1 MYDLESPNFSVEES
15 INETTGLPTKK
26 YKIKG
31 IFSTIGEKNRNGRI
45 YPKHLWERN
54 VKEYQE
60 VIETGSI
67 NRLGEWQHPPRSN
80 IDPMKGVIAID
91 KLYIDQ
97 TGKYVMGE
105 ATLLDN
111 EQARQLK
118 SLIDNGIK
126 LSVSSRSLGSVKNG
140 IVEDFKLITYDVVDT
155 PSDYNA
161 TMNGLVESY
170 QLNEGILMDKEFD
183 IVDDKIVEVKSA
195 ESSKKS
201 TKQKEKKKSIKED
214 DSKDTED
221 KETKDEVEILND
233 DETDDTDNTDD
244 TKNTEKDKEDEDK
257 DDKNDKDEKSELSE
271 QDLNRFNQELKNK
284 FKELLSSF

>member
-15 INETTGLPTKK
+15 INETTGLPSKK

-183 IVDDKIVEVKSA
+183 IVDDKIVEVKKSSA
-195 ESSKKS
+195 K
-201 TKQKEKKKSIKED
+201 KKKSIKED
-214 DSKDTED
+214 DTKDTED
-221 KETKDEVEILND
+221 KEKVEILND

-244 TKNTEKDKEDEDK
+244 TKKTEKDKEDEDK
-257 DDKNDKDEKSELSE
+257 DDKNDKDEKSEITE

>member
-15 INETTGLPTKK
+15 INETTGLPSKK

-111 EQARQLK
+111 DQARQLK

-183 IVDDKIVEVKSA
+183 IVDDKIVEVNSGK
-195 ESSKKS
+195 SSKKS
-201 TKQKEKKKSIKED
+201 NKKSTKKSIKEEETD
-214 DSKDTED
+214 DKKDD
-221 KETKDEVEILND
+221 KDVEILND
-233 DETDDTDNTDD
+233 DNDSDDSDEECKD
-244 TKNTEKDKEDEDK
+244 TENTEDTEDSKDSKQDK
-257 DDKNDKDEKSELSE
+257 DELSE

>member
-15 INETTGLPTKK
+15 INETTGLPSKK

-183 IVDDKIVEVKSA
+183 IVDDKIVEVQ
-195 ESSKKS
+195 SSKKS

-221 KETKDEVEILND
+221 KEKVEILND

-257 DDKNDKDEKSELSE
+257 DDKKDKDEKSELSE

>member
-183 IVDDKIVEVKSA
+183 IVDDKIVEVKKSSA
-195 ESSKKS
+195 K
-201 TKQKEKKKSIKED
+201 KKKSIKED

-244 TKNTEKDKEDEDK
+244 TKKTEKDKEDE
-257 DDKNDKDEKSELSE
+257 DKDEKSELSE

>member
-15 INETTGLPTKK
+15 INETTGLPSKK

-195 ESSKKS
+195 ESSKKL
-201 TKQKEKKKSIKED
+201 TKQKEKKKSIKEEETD
-214 DSKDTED
+214 DKKDD
-221 KETKDEVEILND
+221 KDVEILND
-233 DETDDTDNTDD
+233 DDSDEESKD
-244 TKNTEKDKEDEDK
+244 TKDTEDSKDSKQDK
-257 DDKNDKDEKSELSE
+257 DELSE

>member
-15 INETTGLPTKK
+15 INETTGLPSKK

-201 TKQKEKKKSIKED
+201 TKQKEKKKSIKEETD
-214 DSKDTED
+214 D
-221 KETKDEVEILND
+221 KEKVEILND
-233 DETDDTDNTDD
+233 DNSDDSDEECKD
-244 TKNTEKDKEDEDK
+244 TENTEDTEDSKDSKQ
-257 DDKNDKDEKSELSE
+257 DKDEKSELSE

>member
-183 IVDDKIVEVKSA
+183 IVDDKIVEVNSGK
-195 ESSKKS
+195 SSKKS
-201 TKQKEKKKSIKED
+201 KKSIKED

-233 DETDDTDNTDD
+233 DNSDDSDEESKD
-244 TKNTEKDKEDEDK
+244 TKDTEDSKDSKQDK
-257 DDKNDKDEKSELSE
+257 DELSE

>member
-15 INETTGLPTKK
+15 INETTGLPSKK

-45 YPKHLWERN
+45 YPKHLWEKN
-54 VKEYQE
+54 VREYQE

-183 IVDDKIVEVKSA
+183 IVDDKIVEIK
-195 ESSKKS
+195 ESTKKS
-201 TKQKEKKKSIKED
+201 TKSTKKKLK
-214 DSKDTED
+214 
-221 KETKDEVEILND
+221 
-233 DETDDTDNTDD
+233 ETDDTDNADD
-244 TKNTEKDKEDEDK
+244 TKDKDVEILNDEDDESEECEDTEDSKDSKQDK
-257 DDKNDKDEKSELSE
+257 DDKETELSE

>member
-15 INETTGLPTKK
+15 INETTGLPSKK

-45 YPKHLWERN
+45 YPKHLWEKN
-54 VKEYQE
+54 VREYQE

-183 IVDDKIVEVKSA
+183 IVDDKIVEVK
-195 ESSKKS
+195 ESKKS
-201 TKQKEKKKSIKED
+201 TKKKLKETD
-214 DSKDTED
+214 DSDNTDNTKKDDED
-221 KETKDEVEILND
+221 KETKDEILND
-233 DETDDTDNTDD
+233 E
-244 TKNTEKDKEDEDK
+244 ESDK
-257 DDKNDKDEKSELSE
+257 DSDECSDCSDSDDKKESDISE

>member
-1 MYDLESPNFSVEES
+1 
-15 INETTGLPTKK
+15 
-26 YKIKG
+26 
-31 IFSTIGEKNRNGRI
+31 
-45 YPKHLWERN
+45 
-54 VKEYQE
+54 
-60 VIETGSI
+60 
-67 NRLGEWQHPPRSN
+67 
-80 IDPMKGVIAID
+80 
-91 KLYIDQ
+91 
-97 TGKYVMGE
+97 MGE

-183 IVDDKIVEVKSA
+183 IVDDKIVEIKSA

-201 TKQKEKKKSIKED
+201 IKQKEKKKSIKED

>member
-15 INETTGLPTKK
+15 INETTGLPSKK

-195 ESSKKS
+195 ESIKKS

-214 DSKDTED
+214 DTNDTDDTKD

-233 DETDDTDNTDD
+233 DETDDTDEECKD
-244 TKNTEKDKEDEDK
+244 TENTEDTEDSKDSKQDK
-257 DDKNDKDEKSELSE
+257 DELSE

>member
-15 INETTGLPTKK
+15 INETTGLPSKK

-201 TKQKEKKKSIKED
+201 TKQKEKKKSIKEEETD
-214 DSKDTED
+214 DKKDD
-221 KETKDEVEILND
+221 KDVEILND
-233 DETDDTDNTDD
+233 DDSDDSDEESKD
-244 TKNTEKDKEDEDK
+244 TKDTEDSKDSKQDK
-257 DDKNDKDEKSELSE
+257 DELSE

>member
-45 YPKHLWERN
+45 YPKHLWEKN

-183 IVDDKIVEVKSA
+183 IVDDKIVEVNSGK
-195 ESSKKS
+195 SSKKS
-201 TKQKEKKKSIKED
+201 KKSIKED
-214 DSKDTED
+214 DTNDTDDTKD
-221 KETKDEVEILND
+221 KEKVEILND
-233 DETDDTDNTDD
+233 DNSDDSDEECKD
-244 TKNTEKDKEDEDK
+244 TENTEDSKDSKQDK
-257 DDKNDKDEKSELSE
+257 DELSE

>member
-15 INETTGLPTKK
+15 INETTGLPSKK

-45 YPKHLWERN
+45 YPKHLWEKN
-54 VKEYQE
+54 VREYQE

-183 IVDDKIVEVKSA
+183 IVDDKIVEVNSGKSR
-195 ESSKKS
+195 KKS
-201 TKQKEKKKSIKED
+201 NKKSIKED

>member
-195 ESSKKS
+195 ESSKKL
-201 TKQKEKKKSIKED
+201 TKQKEKKKSIKEEETD
-214 DSKDTED
+214 DKKDD
-221 KETKDEVEILND
+221 KDVEILND
-233 DETDDTDNTDD
+233 DDSDDSDDSDEESKD
-244 TKNTEKDKEDEDK
+244 TKDTEDSKDSKQDK
-257 DDKNDKDEKSELSE
+257 DELSE

>member
-45 YPKHLWERN
+45 YPKHLWEKN
-54 VKEYQE
+54 VREYQE

-183 IVDDKIVEVKSA
+183 IVDDKIVEVNSGK
-195 ESSKKS
+195 SSKKS
-201 TKQKEKKKSIKED
+201 NKKSIKED
-214 DSKDTED
+214 DTKDTED

>member
-15 INETTGLPTKK
+15 INETTGLPSKK

-45 YPKHLWERN
+45 YPKHLWEKN
-54 VKEYQE
+54 VREYQE

-183 IVDDKIVEVKSA
+183 IVDDKIVEVNSGK
-195 ESSKKS
+195 SSKKS
-201 TKQKEKKKSIKED
+201 NKKSIKED
-214 DSKDTED
+214 DTKDTED

-233 DETDDTDNTDD
+233 DETDDSDEESKD
-244 TKNTEKDKEDEDK
+244 TKDTEDSKDSKQDK
-257 DDKNDKDEKSELSE
+257 DELSE